1 MKARGGKVVMAMTVL
16 VALVGCDAGTMDLT
30 ARAAARA
37 VVQPIVAE
45 RVPGMAAQVVTD
57 CIIDS
62 ASANELFTLASAAAT
77 GVTDTTAVLVSD
89 ILMRP
94 ATVQCAAT
102 GLI

>member
-1 MKARGGKVVMAMTVL
+1 MVAAVTGLMVL
-16 VALVGCDAGTMDLT
+16 AACDAGTMDLT
-30 ARAAARA
+30 ARAAART

-77 GVTDTTAVLVSD
+77 GVTETTAMLVSD